1 MADIFI
7 SYARADKERVAP
19 LVAALESEGWST
31 WWDPAIAPGQEFD
44 DLITAE
50 LERARAVVV
59 VWTPSSV
66 VSRWVRGEARLAAER
81 GVIVPARFDNASLP
95 LDARALQTTEL
106 DAWNGD
112 RGSAEFQGL
121 RQALGALL
129 GGPGARSGQITR
141 PERART
147 PAPGASIL
155 VLPFAN
161 MSGDPEQEY
170 FSDGICE
177 DIITDLSKV
186 SSLWVAA
193 RNTSFTFKGKHVDV
207 AQLARQMKLSHVLEG
222 SVRKSGNRVRITAQL
237 IDGATGGHVWA
248 ERYDRD
254 LSDIFALQDEIS
266 QAIVAALK
274 VRLLPEEKLAI
285 ANRGTTS
292 PEAYKFYLMA
302 RQYRLAGNA
311 GSARSG
317 TLAIRLCRRAV
328 EIDPQYAQAWALMA
342 SCQSSQRLY
351 VDAAARNGDSAE
363 NGAAAAERA
372 IALNPDLADAH
383 AAMGRILTQSARYD
397 EALAELQIALR
408 RDPDSYEANR
418 EAAALYT
425 ALNRLEEAIPYYE
438 RAAGLVEFDYWA
450 SGMLISYYERLGR
463 PEQSRNAAERTLAR
477 VEKMLASEPDHGS
490 ALSFGITAL
499 VGLGEHERARE
510 WIERA
515 LLLDPDNRNMAYNI
529 ACSLIRMGD
538 VDRALD
544 LLEQQIGTCSREA
557 INWWRVD
564 PDLELLRPLARFQA
578 MIAKAEQR

>member
-19 LVAALESEGWST
+19 LVSALESEGWSV

-44 DLITAE
+44 QLITEE

-59 VWTPSSV
+59 VWTASSV
-66 VSRWVRGEARLAAER
+66 ASRWVRGEARLAADR
-81 GVIVPARFDNASLP
+81 GVLVPVRFDEASLP
-95 LDARALQTTEL
+95 LDARALHTTEL
-106 DAWNGD
+106 DGWNGD
-112 RGSAEFQGL
+112 RASAEFQGL

-129 GGPGARSGQITR
+129 GGLAGPSGRIAA
-141 PERART
+141 PERAGS
-147 PAPGASIL
+147 PAAGASIL

-193 RNTSFTFKGKHVDV
+193 RNTSFTFKGKPVDV
-207 AQLARQMKLSHVLEG
+207 RQVARQMKVSHVLEG

-237 IDGATGGHVWA
+237 IDGAAGGHVWA
-248 ERYDRD
+248 ERFDRD

-274 VRLLPEEKLAI
+274 IRLLPEEKRAI
-285 ANRGTTS
+285 GNRGTTN
-292 PEAYKFYLMA
+292 PEAYKLYLMA
-302 RQYRLAGNA
+302 RQYRFAGNA
-311 GSARSG
+311 GSARSA
-317 TLAIRLCRRAV
+317 TLSIRLCRRAV
-328 EIDPQYAQAWALMA
+328 EVDPDYARAWALMA
-342 SCQSSQRLY
+342 ICQASLKLY
-351 VDAAARNGDSAE
+351 VGAEVE

-383 AAMGRILTQSARYD
+383 AARGRILTQSARYD
-397 EALAELQIALR
+397 EAFVEIQVALR
-408 RDPDSYEANR
+408 LDPDSYEANR

-425 ALNRLEEAIPYYE
+425 AMQRLEEAVPYYE
-438 RAAGLVEFDYWA
+438 RAAGLLEFDYWA
-450 SGMLISYYERLGR
+450 SGMVITIHERLGHA
-463 PEQSRNAAERTLAR
+463 EQARDAARRTLAR

-499 VGLGEHERARE
+499 VALGEDERARE

-515 LLLDPDNRNMAYNI
+515 LLLDPDNLNMGYNV
-529 ACSLIRMGD
+529 ACSLIRLGD
-538 VDRALD
+538 HERALG
-544 LLEQQIGTCSREA
+544 LLEQQSRICSREA
-557 INWWRVD
+557 INWWKVD
-564 PDLELLRPLARFQA
+564 PELDPLRGLARFQA
-578 MIAKAEQR
+578 LLTSADGR